1 MVRLLHP
8 FFIRSPLKHQGLTSS
23 PWLVGFKD
31 AHNEFERSLAA
42 FLGQPSAILCAQDF
56 ACVTS
61 VIPSFAKRGDY
72 LIVDSLVN
80 FAVLKGCQVS
90 RSIIRFYKHGDMSS
104 LEQVLESVDREA
116 RRKDKLTRRFI
127 VTEGLFEYDGWICN
141 LERIVALKKKYKAR
155 LILDE
160 SYSLGVLGATGR
172 GVTELWGV
180 SVRIFFYHVSF
191 CLLTDRMSSDLS
203 TGV

>member
-1 MVRLLHP
+1 ME
-8 FFIRSPLKHQGLTSS
+8 
-23 PWLVGFKD
+23 D
-31 AHNEFERSLAA
+31 AHNEFERNLAA

-90 RSIIRFYKHGDMSS
+90 RSTIRFYKHGDMSS
-104 LEQVLESVDREA
+104 LEQVLESVNREA
-116 RRKDKLTRRFI
+116 RRKGKLTRKFV
-127 VTEGLFEYDGWICN
+127 VTEGLFEYDGWICD

-172 GVTELWGV
+172 GVTELCGV
-180 SVRIFFYHVSF
+180 SVRTLFYRRVF
-191 CLLTDRMSSDLS
+191 YLPTDRLLADLS
-203 TGV
+203 TGL